1 MDIWRQNAIV
11 EACQVLAEQENMKV
25 TLEESTKGAAIIG
38 ISALLGGLLGGK
50 QGLLAGAAVGSAASF
65 ALGSE
70 FKSVFEIIRD
80 DMTPAQR
87 RQLAGSI
94 NSILGGMQITNA
106 VSVLA
111 LLSRNSNLKSSVLQQ
126 IIYFFQQEMN
136 MSIL

>member
-1 MDIWRQNAIV
+1 MGNKTEIILKV
-11 EACQVLAEQENMKV
+11 CESLAQQENLKI
-25 TLEESTKGAAIIG
+25 TIKESAKGAGIIG
-38 ISALLGGLLGGK
+38 IGSIIGALIGGRL
-50 QGLLAGAAVGSAASF
+50 GLLACAAVGSAASF

-70 FKSVFEIIRD
+70 FKYVVEIIRD

-94 NSILGGMQITNA
+94 NSMLGGMQITNA

-126 IIYFFQQEMN
+126 IIPFFQQEMN

>member
-1 MDIWRQNAIV
+1 MTLLFSVLISYQFICLPIYREPPQF
-11 EACQVLAEQENMKV
+11 EAEEQKVCQKLV
-25 TLEESTKGAAIIG
+25 
-38 ISALLGGLLGGK
+38 
-50 QGLLAGAAVGSAASF
+50 GAAVGSAASF
-65 ALGSE
+65 ALVSE

-126 IIYFFQQEMN
+126 IISFFQQEMN